1 MLNFKD
7 LKKAL
12 LTSYQ
17 TFSELRRCGAVYVD
31 KTSFVQNLAYDR
43 KPLILTRPQRF
54 GKSTLL
60 STMEELFLHGVKP
73 YDGHDSYFKGLS
85 IEETWQDDGQYHV
98 LHLDF
103 HGLNMQCTQSF
114 ELFEQKLNA
123 ALQEFADQ
131 LGLTVQTE
139 FSDFSSLFEA
149 LLKQLA
155 DNSLILLVDEYDTPL
170 VSRLQMPEELEAATA
185 LLQGLFGKVKKHSSK
200 FRCVFFTGIT
210 RYQDLGMGTA
220 GNNFTDISVEP
231 SFAPCCGYT
240 REEIKRCFADYLR
253 YSAAVRY
260 GCSDEE
266 VTEAQ
271 IEALLDEMAQ
281 RYDGYAFAG
290 EPESR
295 VYSTWSVLKFFGNE
309 RAQLHS
315 YWSKEEGMGLPQLL
329 R

>member
-12 LTSYQ
+12 PTSYQ

-31 KTSFVQNLAYDR
+31 KTSFVQNLAYDG

-139 FSDFSSLFEA
+139 FSDFSSHFEA

-231 SFAPCCGYT
+231 SFASCCGYT
-240 REEIKRCFADYLR
+240 REEIKRCFAD
-253 YSAAVRY
+253 
-260 GCSDEE
+260 
-266 VTEAQ
+266 
-271 IEALLDEMAQ
+271 
-281 RYDGYAFAG
+281 
-290 EPESR
+290 
-295 VYSTWSVLKFFGNE
+295 
-309 RAQLHS
+309 
-315 YWSKEEGMGLPQLL
+315 
-329 R
+329 

>member
-1 MLNFKD
+1 MKYLFIVQGEGRGHLTQAMTMEKMLSAHGHEVVGM
-7 LKKAL
+7 L
-12 LTSYQ
+12 
-17 TFSELRRCGAVYVD
+17 V
-31 KTSFVQNLAYDR
+31 
-43 KPLILTRPQRF
+43 
-54 GKSTLL
+54 GKSKTRMLP
-60 STMEELFLHGVKP
+60 EFFLHGVKP

-139 FSDFSSLFEA
+139 FSDFSSHFEA

-231 SFAPCCGYT
+231 SFASCCGYT

-271 IEALLDEMAQ
+271 IEALPMRWRRGMTAMPL
-281 RYDGYAFAG
+281 
-290 EPESR
+290 PESR
-295 VYSTWSVLKFFGNE
+295 N
-309 RAQLHS
+309 RAFTPL
-315 YWSKEEGMGLPQLL
+315 GLC
-329 R
+329 

>member
-1 MLNFKD
+1 M
-7 LKKAL
+7 
-12 LTSYQ
+12 
-17 TFSELRRCGAVYVD
+17 
-31 KTSFVQNLAYDR
+31 QNLAYDR

-139 FSDFSSLFEA
+139 FSDFSSHFEA

-231 SFAPCCGYT
+231 SFASCCGYT

-271 IEALLDEMAQ
+271 IEALPMRWRRGMTAMPL
-281 RYDGYAFAG
+281 
-290 EPESR
+290 PESR
-295 VYSTWSVLKFFGNE
+295 NCAFTPL
-309 RAQLHS
+309 
-315 YWSKEEGMGLPQLL
+315 GLC
-329 R
+329 